1 MENGSRDINYALI
14 SALYASGSNGLYSD
28 VYFPIIKYTIVRL
41 YNQKFLIEQSPY
53 FTAQDVHDFIWDKF
67 KIHIP
72 KIVITKSLQKIDATK
87 KGIIDLRLMEEG
99 NSFQI
104 MKVWDSHEFEELAER
119 ESYYTDGLNNI
130 EIDYKDFLK
139 QNNCYDDGV
148 SYLQFIAD
156 NTDEVLGY
164 FQNKDVSLIDEKY
177 ATIIFFLEYLNDSP
191 SKKYEFD
198 IAHQLFW
205 ASIIAGYLKSEKPQ
219 VDAAEDGS
227 KKEYFL
233 DTSILLG
240 LLKLSSQQKE
250 EFASEIHDV
259 IASSGGLMRA
269 HPMTLEEIK
278 TILASVETS
287 AFPEPGTD
295 IAEACN
301 NHKLNTNQLASI
313 RLNLRS
319 KLEKLGILMF
329 PVIGPEEC
337 RQKAQAYKGRKI
349 VEELA
354 RERAKFTKTY
364 NQDNFREIHDLFM
377 DDYIKE
383 RRKDKKGSENVVFVT
398 SNRDLITFT
407 KTLHPDKCYMVS
419 TSKIVLDLWMHNVK
433 PADIS
438 SCALTE
444 TMARC
449 LDQHNIRVKNKIIEV
464 SRFFNENKGD
474 FDPQVYKEF
483 IKQLYGRA
491 RNVIMTVEI
500 NPDDQDALGELTTQ
514 RILDAVKADKEY
526 YDKRIV
532 DNEVENAT
540 LLSQLEEH
548 VQTNETLVKAN
559 KQNEEYIENLN
570 RKNEELVS
578 QISEANEKLASTESQ
593 VIEEK
598 QGRNAAENT
607 VALYRER
614 DELKDKLEQ
623 INADLAPLEMEREKS
638 FSNSKPCWLI
648 AIGVFFIL
656 CAVATV
662 IYAFCVEKYGIIG
675 IGTAF
680 VALAVFLFARA
691 NKLNDDKESRKESAY
706 KKWESR
712 MENGKYKLL
721 NESKERMLNRIEE
734 IEATINS
741 GN

>member
-1 MENGSRDINYALI
+1 MLAG
-14 SALYASGSNGLYSD
+14 
-28 VYFPIIKYTIVRL
+28 
-41 YNQKFLIEQSPY
+41 
-53 FTAQDVHDFIWDKF
+53 TAVAMAI
-67 KIHIP
+67 
-72 KIVITKSLQKIDATK
+72 
-87 KGIIDLRLMEEG
+87 
-99 NSFQI
+99 
-104 MKVWDSHEFEELAER
+104 
-119 ESYYTDGLNNI
+119 
-130 EIDYKDFLK
+130 
-139 QNNCYDDGV
+139 
-148 SYLQFIAD
+148 
-156 NTDEVLGY
+156 
-164 FQNKDVSLIDEKY
+164 
-177 ATIIFFLEYLNDSP
+177 
-191 SKKYEFD
+191 
-198 IAHQLFW
+198 
-205 ASIIAGYLKSEKPQ
+205 
-219 VDAAEDGS
+219 
-227 KKEYFL
+227 L

-319 KLEKLGILMF
+319 ILEKIGVLMF

-354 RERAKFTKTY
+354 RERAKYTKTY

-398 SNRDLITFT
+398 SNKDLITFT

-464 SRFFNENKGD
+464 SRFFNENKGG

-500 NPDDQDALGELTTQ
+500 NPDDQDTLGELTTQ

-540 LLSQLEEH
+540 LISQLEEH

-559 KQNEEYIENLN
+559 KKNEEYIESLN
-570 RKNEELVS
+570 KKNEELS
-578 QISEANEKLASTESQ
+578 GQISEVNKKLVLKDNQ
-593 VIEEK
+593 VKEERE
-598 QGRNAAENT
+598 GRTAAERIVSLFKEKEN
-607 VALYRER
+607 
-614 DELKDKLEQ
+614 LKKQLEQ
-623 INADLAPLEMEREKS
+623 VEADLAPLEIEREKS
-638 FSNSKPCWLI
+638 FSNSKPCWFI
-648 AIGVFFIL
+648 SIGVFLIL
-656 CAVATV
+656 CAIATV
-662 IYAFCVEKYGIIG
+662 IYASRLEKYGIIG
-675 IGTAF
+675 IGTAI
-680 VALAVFLFARA
+680 VALAVFLFTRA

-712 MENGKYKLL
+712 TENSKYKLL
-721 NESKERMLNRIEE
+721 IESKERILNKIKEIEE
-734 IEATINS
+734 TINS
-741 GN
+741 GG